1 MEFYV
6 LPKNSKISIG
16 HNNVKGSDLKP
27 FVYGINE
34 GEELKRG
41 EVREVVVE
49 FIEKY
54 STDTPK
60 LITNAKYR
68 LYVKDGERQI
78 NIINYH
84 PIEMSA
90 NGNFFNIFTNDL
102 IPNKYFVDIEI
113 KNGREIRNYEKV
125 LCFKIV
131 DDITEH
137 YI

>member
-1 MEFYV
+1 
-6 LPKNSKISIG
+6 
-16 HNNVKGSDLKP
+16 
-27 FVYGINE
+27 
-34 GEELKRG
+34 
-41 EVREVVVE
+41 
-49 FIEKY
+49 
-54 STDTPK
+54 
-60 LITNAKYR
+60 
-68 LYVKDGERQI
+68 
-78 NIINYH
+78 
-84 PIEMSA
+84 MSA